1 MEDYRVRRSL
11 GEHVLRCFVLIVA
24 LFIMS
29 LGIALSTKADLGV
42 SPISCTPY
50 VLSLAFPLTMGT
62 VTILMHLSFV
72 AVQAAL
78 LKRQFRPAH
87 LLQIPIAFIFGFLT
101 DFSMWIMAPLEPDGY
116 LWSVILCLFS
126 CVVIGFGVF
135 LQVKADSV
143 LLAGEG
149 MSLAFVKLFKWEYG
163 SGGHAIGKMLAEK
176 LGIRFYDSELVYL
189 TASRSG
195 LTPDYIRKHEQQL
208 SSRFLHELYAQNYAY
223 TAEEMPPEDATFLA
237 QSKVIRDITA
247 SQACVIVGRCANF
260 ILKGRPNLFS
270 VFLHANRATRMQ
282 RVIENYGVEPG
293 GAARAM
299 DIMDSRRR
307 THCLHYTGQE
317 LGNARLY
324 DLCVNTSD
332 YGLERTVELIL
343 EAINTRNEQSSAVE
357 TVPVRPASFP
367 EPEEDSIPGE
377 ISLA

>member
-1 MEDYRVRRSL
+1 
-11 GEHVLRCFVLIVA
+11 
-24 LFIMS
+24 
-29 LGIALSTKADLGV
+29 
-42 SPISCTPY
+42 
-50 VLSLAFPLTMGT
+50 
-62 VTILMHLSFV
+62 
-72 AVQAAL
+72 
-78 LKRQFRPAH
+78 
-87 LLQIPIAFIFGFLT
+87 
-101 DFSMWIMAPLEPDGY
+101 
-116 LWSVILCLFS
+116 
-126 CVVIGFGVF
+126 
-135 LQVKADSV
+135 
-143 LLAGEG
+143 
-149 MSLAFVKLFKWEYG
+149 
-163 SGGHAIGKMLAEK
+163 MLAEK

-270 VFLHANRATRMQ
+270 VFLHANRATRIQ